1 MQTSGLK
8 PYLWMLCGCG
18 WFAAMVV
25 LIGAANDHVAWQ
37 TVAVF
42 RAAIAALFATTLAVG
57 TRAKLTFGTPI
68 LWLRSVAGSLSMVTS
83 FYALTHLPGSDVLV
97 ITNSFPVWV
106 ALLSW
111 PAFGERPTLGVIVA
125 VLAAVGGVVVC
136 NEFKFSQLQPA
147 HFAAIF
153 ASIFTAVAMMGLNRV
168 KGVSSLGVVVHF
180 SWVSVAFCSLTYF
193 MPPREGEVK
202 PILPGE
208 VLHWTELLAV
218 GATATFGQIFLTKA
232 FRGGQATKVS
242 VVGLSQVVM
251 VMLWEGLVP
260 KNWGGRDFT
269 VWQLVGTVLVL
280 GPTAYLMIRERKS
293 KPKAETSPS
302 GPLSIHGEG
311 VVKSDAVKSPTPTT
325 TGTTSLP
332 TQEGRGEESF
342 TSAG

>member
-42 RAAIAALFATTLAVG
+42 RATLAALFATALAIV

-97 ITNSFPVWV
+97 VTNSFPVWV

-111 PAFGERPTLGVIVA
+111 PAFGERPTAAVAAA
-125 VLAAVGGVVVC
+125 VLAAVAGVAAC
-136 NEFKFSQLQPA
+136 NGFQFSQFQPA
-147 HFAAIF
+147 HFAAIV

-180 SWVSVAFCSLTYF
+180 SWVSVAFCALTYL
-193 MPPREGEVK
+193 MPAGEGEAK
-202 PILPGE
+202 PFLPEDGSTW
-208 VLHWTELLAV
+208 LKLLSV
-218 GATATFGQIFLTKA
+218 GATATVGQIFLTKA

-251 VMLWEGLVP
+251 VMLWEGVYDQ
-260 KNWGGRDFT
+260 RAFT
-269 VWQLVGTVLVL
+269 LWQLVGTVLVL
-280 GPTAYLMIRERKS
+280 GPTAYLMIRERKHKS
-293 KPKAETSPS
+293 PSPLVGEGPGVRGTGRSEAETGITKAP
-302 GPLSIHGEG
+302 
-311 VVKSDAVKSPTPTT
+311 A
-325 TGTTSLP
+325 
-332 TQEGRGEESF
+332 
-342 TSAG
+342 A

>member
-1 MQTSGLK
+1 MK

-25 LIGAANDHVAWQ
+25 IIGAANHHVAWQ

-42 RAAIAALFATTLAVG
+42 RAAIAAIFATTLAVG

-68 LWLRSVAGSLSMVTS
+68 LWLRSVSGSLSMVTS

-111 PAFGERPTLGVIVA
+111 PMFGERPTLGVIVA
-125 VLAAVGGVVVC
+125 VLAAVGGVAVC
-136 NEFKFSQLQPA
+136 NELKFSEFQPA

-153 ASIFTAVAMMGLNRV
+153 ASVFTAVAMMGLNRI

-193 MPPREGEVK
+193 MPPKEGEVAK
-202 PILPGE
+202 PFLPGE
-208 VLHWTELLAV
+208 VLHWVELLAV

-260 KNWGGRDFT
+260 KEWDWGGRDFSA
-269 VWQLVGTVLVL
+269 WQLVGTVLVL
-280 GPTAYLMIRERKS
+280 GPTAYLMIRERKRV
-293 KPKAETSPS
+293 KAERDAQPTNSVAGAAATEQAENLQELSPGRAS
-302 GPLSIHGEG
+302 EG
-311 VVKSDAVKSPTPTT
+311 
-325 TGTTSLP
+325 L
-332 TQEGRGEESF
+332 GRG
-342 TSAG
+342 TSHPAA

>member
-1 MQTSGLK
+1 MQSHGLK

-18 WFAAMVV
+18 WFASMVV
-25 LIGAANDHVAWQ
+25 LIGAANHHVAWQ

-42 RAAIAALFATTLAVG
+42 RAAIAALFATSLAVG

-83 FYALTHLPGSDVLV
+83 FYALTHLRGSDVLV

-125 VLAAVGGVVVC
+125 VLAAVGGVAVC
-136 NEFKFSQLQPA
+136 NELKFPEHNPEAQL
-147 HFAAIF
+147 AALV

-193 MPPREGEVK
+193 MSPKVGESAK
-202 PILPGE
+202 PILPE
-208 VLHWTELLAV
+208 DFDTWMKLLSV
-218 GATATFGQIFLTKA
+218 GCTATFGQIFLTKA

-260 KNWGGRDFT
+260 PDWGGHDFSA
-269 VWQLVGTVLVL
+269 WQLVGAALVL
-280 GPTAYLMIRERKS
+280 GPTAYLMIRERK
-293 KPKAETSPS
+293 ARSPS
-302 GPLSIHGEG
+302 PPAGEG
-311 VVKSDAVKSPTPTT
+311 SGVRG
-325 TGTTSLP
+325 TGHPATDTEITKAP
-332 TQEGRGEESF
+332 
-342 TSAG
+342 AA